1 VLILFQRE
9 VDVVVRKL
17 NKSLIGKTFARKGSN
32 LSQQVTRTLEK
43 CLSDEECLQVEQTL
57 ATEGYNS
64 MIDHI
69 SHHICSKYKL
79 QVTADDAE
87 QVIDLTREMVTF
99 SKTKTK
105 MSGKQYIPSVVEPS
119 FGLGRII
126 YCLLEHS
133 FYVREGSD
141 EQAQGADV
149 VRAVLSLPAVIAP
162 YKCSVLTIQVEDEFV
177 PVMAEIARLLSAQG
191 VSHKVTTS
199 WVYMIS

>member
-1 VLILFQRE
+1 
-9 VDVVVRKL
+9 
-17 NKSLIGKTFARKGSN
+17 
-32 LSQQVTRTLEK
+32 
-43 CLSDEECLQVEQTL
+43 
-57 ATEGYNS
+57 

-99 SKTKTK
+99 SKTKPK